1 MGGSFGLE
9 SGDHAVDG
17 APDHSLHLHGGIDG
31 HLPQT
36 QSDPMRS
43 GHLPGGFRM
52 PDQIVYID
60 NEFIGHNI
68 DVKTGTQNPGQQP
81 TGGQTGT
88 SGGLGLA

>member
-1 MGGSFGLE
+1 
-9 SGDHAVDG
+9 
-17 APDHSLHLHGGIDG
+17 
-31 HLPQT
+31 
-36 QSDPMRS
+36 MRS